1 MEDMLAMD
9 TMDMEAMAC
18 RLSVSI
24 IPMVMLP
31 LDTISLTPSEP
42 STSPRGLLMLMPTM
56 AMVTMAPLPLDSP
69 PSPMLASP
77 SRDMPRDMAMDSM
90 ARGLL
95 TLMPTMAMVTM
106 APLPLDSPPPPMLAS
121 PSRDMPRDMAMDSMV
136 ITR

>member
-69 PSPMLASP
+69 LS
-77 SRDMPRDMAMDSM
+77 
-90 ARGLL
+90 
-95 TLMPTMAMVTM
+95 
-106 APLPLDSPPPPMLAS
+106 PMLAS

-136 ITR
+136 ITRRKQELICYSLNWLQKSDSALRVS